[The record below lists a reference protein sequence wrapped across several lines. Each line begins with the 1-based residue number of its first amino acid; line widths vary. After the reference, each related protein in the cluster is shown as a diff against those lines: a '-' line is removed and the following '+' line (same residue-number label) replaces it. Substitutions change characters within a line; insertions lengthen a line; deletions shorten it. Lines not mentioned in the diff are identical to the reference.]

1 MGPPGRVASTWRRLG
16 GLLPLLVAALLLTA
30 TILAATL
37 APRHF
42 QSLVQADRTALDE
55 VVGPARTLVSELQAS
70 LDREAAS
77 VSGYL
82 LDRDIGHKERYRQ
95 AREREDSLV
104 LQLAPLA
111 RRLGTPAV
119 AQLDDLRRRMT
130 EWHEDQE
137 QLLLGVPGFAPE
149 YLRRL
154 PAQEA
159 RYAGVRLAT
168 ERLDGTLA
176 TAESVRRARIEEL
189 RRLEPPVMRGLAW
202 LAGAAVL
209 ATLLM
214 AGRLVML
221 SGRPQ
226 RGVLEASERRFGEL
240 AGSIREV
247 FWIRDAET
255 GRFTYISPAYE
266 DVWGRSREPLH
277 AGFGPFLAT
286 VHPEDRDR
294 VEAAEPPGEIEYRI
308 VRPDGTIRWIAERS
322 LRLSDERE
330 RKERWLGVAADVTER
345 FEARQHLAH
354 LALHDPVTGLGNH
367 LLLLDRLEHAVARAR
382 RSGHAVA
389 VLVVHID
396 DLRSVNEAF
405 GQAGGDRVLGAVAER
420 LRGIMRQ
427 EDTLVRLADD
437 AFMAVLER
445 VGGRADLLK
454 AAARISD
461 GFETPFAVNGE
472 QIELGARVVAAISD
486 AAGLTPADIARLAD
500 GALHRPSRESSARI
514 ADGASASVVEA
525 GGGRSGE
532 SHLRRALQ
540 EEQFRVLYQPVLD
553 LRTEGLMGLEALLR
567 WDHPERGLLAPAEFM
582 GLAAESGLVH
592 PLGLFVL
599 RRVCADLGAWASAP
613 SPLRDAWVS
622 VNLSARQFELPD
634 FVEQVAHILDR
645 AGVLP
650 DRLRVEVD
658 EATWFRARHALQRL
672 RELGVMVAVDG
683 FGDRYGALGAL
694 RRLPV
699 DGIKLNRRLGFGP
712 FAGESASS
720 PVASFAGLASGLGL
734 EVTAVGIESVGELTG
749 LKILGCD
756 AGQGY
761 LFSPPL
767 GGDALREWAARD
779 SGRRRRAELS

>member
-37 APRHF
+37 APRRF

-159 RYAGVRLAT
+159 RYADVRLAT

-322 LRLSDERE
+322 LRLSD
-330 RKERWLGVAADVTER
+330 
-345 FEARQHLAH
+345 
-354 LALHDPVTGLGNH
+354 
-367 LLLLDRLEHAVARAR
+367 
-382 RSGHAVA
+382 
-389 VLVVHID
+389 
-396 DLRSVNEAF
+396 
-405 GQAGGDRVLGAVAER
+405 
-420 LRGIMRQ
+420 
-427 EDTLVRLADD
+427 
-437 AFMAVLER
+437 
-445 VGGRADLLK
+445 
-454 AAARISD
+454 
-461 GFETPFAVNGE
+461 
-472 QIELGARVVAAISD
+472 
-486 AAGLTPADIARLAD
+486 
-500 GALHRPSRESSARI
+500 
-514 ADGASASVVEA
+514 
-525 GGGRSGE
+525 
-532 SHLRRALQ
+532 
-540 EEQFRVLYQPVLD
+540 
-553 LRTEGLMGLEALLR
+553 
-567 WDHPERGLLAPAEFM
+567 
-582 GLAAESGLVH
+582 
-592 PLGLFVL
+592 
-599 RRVCADLGAWASAP
+599 
-613 SPLRDAWVS
+613 
-622 VNLSARQFELPD
+622 
-634 FVEQVAHILDR
+634 
-645 AGVLP
+645 
-650 DRLRVEVD
+650 
-658 EATWFRARHALQRL
+658 
-672 RELGVMVAVDG
+672 
-683 FGDRYGALGAL
+683 
-694 RRLPV
+694 
-699 DGIKLNRRLGFGP
+699 
-712 FAGESASS
+712 
-720 PVASFAGLASGLGL
+720 
-734 EVTAVGIESVGELTG
+734 
-749 LKILGCD
+749 
-756 AGQGY
+756 
-761 LFSPPL
+761 
-767 GGDALREWAARD
+767 
-779 SGRRRRAELS
+779 